1 VNSSSNTFLVA
12 YRDQQ
17 HAYHLGVMTAASFD
31 HRFNVNLDINI
42 LDDEH
47 YLSTECEHRQ
57 HIDNTST
64 SHRHHID
71 ITTDNEVND
80 RRLNNEAE
88 RSICHLIMGVVAEIE
103 VVMRP

>member
-1 VNSSSNTFLVA
+1 MQRSALSLSSLAYYVNSSSNTFLVA

-17 HAYHLGVMTAASFD
+17 HAYHLGVMTAASSD

-47 YLSTECEHRQ
+47 YLSTECEHRH
-57 HIDNTST
+57 HIDVTST

-71 ITTDNEVND
+71 ITSTSHRHHD
-80 RRLNNEAE
+80 RQ
-88 RSICHLIMGVVAEIE
+88 RS
-103 VVMRP
+103 